1 MKKIL
6 LDSIVCILA
15 INQGLYA
22 SDYGIANI
30 NDNTILEN
38 GGVMS
43 LPAVNVPDGV
53 NFTVGKIESG
63 FTNGTNSTYFHISG
77 DGDLT
82 SEMSGTVK
90 INQDGRVLNEAA
102 LSINGTV
109 SNIGQLINQN
119 TIIVGKTGTLN
130 AGTFGATNQIGRVL
144 NGFKWNTSTENNVR
158 YHEFNQ
164 DSLSIASTESSD
176 PSEAKDGTIK
186 FIPGAQSDGNI
197 NGGNV
202 DLTSYIEIGA
212 DEDDNGNKNVIFGN
226 GTEQEDNTIGQK
238 LKNTLEN
245 VNIQLFKHDEMED
258 KVIHLNDLL
267 DQQKSMFSNFK
278 FNNCTAEIPSSDVS
292 DGGYIFRKPGDNE
305 TVISIQELT
314 KNAVRSYND
323 TTSLRKIE
331 YNENVENANFGK
343 LKLLFDVNNQK
354 IYHNYK
360 DTNGSELSNNDGLVL
375 YDAIIDKDLNKLSFS
390 DLFNKYVDY
399 NCYISSTESN
409 SDNLAYAITTEEQSV
424 NNPLNL
430 TLKMSDKDGN
440 IKTNSDETKSWHE
453 KNLYIQV
460 SKNKNIKISNKY
472 QYDAAGE
479 DGSTT
484 TKSADI
490 SKPLRLNLNN
500 PWENYS
506 GSLLRDLPTLEALK
520 TITTITGKESTADI
534 KKWLYDQY
542 AENLISEIGTPD
554 GYTSCDTN
562 AEKITLLARYKLSL
576 INKQNISSIS
586 TDEAYD
592 YLQKLAINDAPE
604 NKAIK
609 QRNTEK
615 LTTQIY
621 QNYAGNAFENYSLL
635 INTDDSEKTSKNEC
649 TNSEIL
655 EYTVNQTCNPS
666 ASDDLTNQAFSAGDK
681 NNKKPFVVDKLTI
694 GESKESNI
702 DVVETSANTYI
713 VTGGFAAN
721 KPFRLNGTLIINPKM
736 VKETLPVNS

>member
-43 LPAVNVPDGV
+43 LPAVNVPGGA
-53 NFTVGKIESG
+53 NFTVGEIESG

-90 INQDGRVLNEAA
+90 INQDGRVLNEAS
-102 LSINGTV
+102 LSINGIV
-109 SNIGQLINQN
+109 NNIGQLINQN

-130 AGTFGATNQIGRVL
+130 AGTFDPTNQIGRVL

-202 DLTSYIEIGA
+202 DLTSYIEISA
-212 DEDDNGNKNVIFGN
+212 DEDDKGNKNVIFGS

-267 DQQKSMFSNFK
+267 DKQKSMFNQFK

-305 TVISIQELT
+305 TVISLQELT
-314 KNAVRSYND
+314 KNAVRPYTD

-331 YNENVENANFGK
+331 YNENVENTNFDK
-343 LKLLFDVNNQK
+343 LKLLFDVNTQN

-360 DTNGSELSNNDGLVL
+360 YTNGSELSNNDGLVL
-375 YDAIIDKDLNKLSFS
+375 YDAIIDKDLKKLSFS

-399 NCYISSTESN
+399 NCYIASTESN

-424 NNPLNL
+424 NNSLNL

-460 SKNKNIKISNKY
+460 SENKNIKISNQY
-472 QYDAAGE
+472 QYDEAGE
-479 DGSTT
+479 NGSTT

-490 SKPLRLNLNN
+490 SKTLRLNFNN

-506 GSLLRDLPTLEALK
+506 GSLSRDLPTLEGLK
-520 TITTITGKESTADI
+520 TISDITGE
-534 KKWLYDQY
+534 
-542 AENLISEIGTPD
+542 
-554 GYTSCDTN
+554 TN
-562 AEKITLLARYKLSL
+562 ATNQLPILITQYLPVLENEVSKKPDNYNSLSSNEDKITELVKIKL
-576 INKQNISSIS
+576 NKTEVSQMELFQYLTNRAI
-586 TDEAYD
+586 ED
-592 YLQKLAINDAPE
+592 YSE
-604 NKAIK
+604 NKTIK
-609 QRNTEK
+609 QRNIEK

-621 QNYAGNAFENYSLL
+621 QNYSGNAFENYSLL

-721 KPFRLNGTLIINPKM
+721 KPFRLNGTLIISPKM
-736 VKETLPVNS
+736 VKEKLLVNS